1 MPSDPFLLRARRIFS
16 LLSLALAFVGAAL
29 ALQAQIAPAT
39 GAIEGR
45 VFHPASGNYVDGAR
59 ITVEGTPLETFTDD
73 DGSFSLEGVPAGAAR
88 VRIFYTG
95 AGESRTTKA
104 ERGQALGFGVIEIGG
119 TGSATVFQAIST
131 TTLLE
136 LVAPSARQW
145 PCAIGKSPSGTFP
158 LTANAGNT
166 LSAGRP
172 LMDRES

>member
-104 ERGQALGFGVIEIGG
+104 ERGQRKPNGVRLWGLG
-119 TGSATVFQAIST
+119 
-131 TTLLE
+131 
-136 LVAPSARQW
+136 
-145 PCAIGKSPSGTFP
+145 
-158 LTANAGNT
+158 
-166 LSAGRP
+166 
-172 LMDRES
+172 